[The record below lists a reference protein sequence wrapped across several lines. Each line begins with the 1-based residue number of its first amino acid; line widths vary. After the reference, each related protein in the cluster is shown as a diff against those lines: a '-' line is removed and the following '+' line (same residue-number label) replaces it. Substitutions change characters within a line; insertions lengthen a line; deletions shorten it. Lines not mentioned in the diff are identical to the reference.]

1 MKIKITKG
9 GMKCCGVALVADLMA
24 FSVSFI
30 SFKTIELSIVRT
42 LVWDHPCDAI
52 KCPSATICCKID
64 GFHELAPNTKKA
76 AFIL

>member
-42 LVWDHPCDAI
+42 LYAFYQPYMHFI
-52 KCPSATICCKID
+52 KP
-64 GFHELAPNTKKA
+64 
-76 AFIL
+76 ILFFVNNG